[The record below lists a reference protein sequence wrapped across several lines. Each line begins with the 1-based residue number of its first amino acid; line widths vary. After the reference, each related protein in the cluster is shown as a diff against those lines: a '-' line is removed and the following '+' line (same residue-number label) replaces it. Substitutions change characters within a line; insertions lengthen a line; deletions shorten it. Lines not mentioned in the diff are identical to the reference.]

1 MIPRMLKKSSSAKQG
16 SIAVPLSHK
25 FMKQDSPEKAEG
37 VRDGDRQ
44 ATDTRHSVTEKQA
57 GTGTHPTACVSP
69 TEPLALSPSEEIVAG
84 ASNIE
89 EGSSLAD
96 LNFLPSYHTSQTSAA
111 GCNLAGG

>member
-1 MIPRMLKKSSSAKQG
+1 MIPTMIKKSSGAKQG
-16 SIAVPLSHK
+16 SSAVPRSHS
-25 FMKQDSPEKAEG
+25 FEMQDSPEKAEG
-37 VRDGDRQ
+37 VSGGDRR
-44 ATDTRHSVTEKQA
+44 ATVTRQSITEKQA

-69 TEPLALSPSEEIVAG
+69 TEPLALSPSELIVAG

-111 GCNLAGG
+111 GCILAGR